1 LLRLFARGLTGI
13 ALLLATGR
21 THGTAAEERALYE
34 RADLVEALT
43 GEVQLRRAYTRPLQ
57 LPLPECVQG
66 RFACTEDTIYGQVYE
81 LSFTAEKL
89 SRQGEGVLGTDRA
102 DRGRLLAVLDL
113 SKPDEDSFEDA
124 CRAELASLSPAAF
137 SLPQAGMGYLR
148 GAFSQELLQ
157 RSARPA
163 WVCTE
168 LRGNFLCDIVAA
180 GGAYSA
186 EGEIADRVGRTIGQV
201 TGGIPP
207 DIIRSPPDIRAQERT
222 AVRFRSSSTLTGLTW
237 SDRLA
242 PVPGGATFTKQ
253 PLEGKKTG
261 GSRDSMGGVYRGHEG
276 RFGETAREVRLP
288 AASLELLGVPMWVS
302 EWRFEKTHETFGA
315 TPTAR
320 REPPVSVV
328 LALAPI
334 ADPLMDALSRSRSPL
349 TVPADTLV
357 DAAVMLFGQRAKLEP
372 SLVADAIANPQLWPD
387 AGDWLIV
394 ECRDDGT
401 ARYGIAPFAS
411 AAAVTNASETC
422 AAIRRELQ

>member
-1 LLRLFARGLTGI
+1 M
-13 ALLLATGR
+13 
-21 THGTAAEERALYE
+21 
-34 RADLVEALT
+34 
-43 GEVQLRRAYTRPLQ
+43 
-57 LPLPECVQG
+57 PLPECAQG
-66 RFACTEDTIYGQVYE
+66 RFACIEDTIYGQVYE

-89 SRQGEGVLGTDRA
+89 SREREGVLATDRA
-102 DRGRLLAVLDL
+102 DRGRLLVVLDL
-113 SKPDEDSFEDA
+113 SKQDEDSFEDA

-137 SLPQAGMGYLR
+137 SLPQAGMGYLQ
-148 GAFSQELLQ
+148 GAFSQELLE
-157 RSARPA
+157 RSAHPA

-168 LRGNFLCDIVAA
+168 LQGTYRCDIVAA
-180 GGAYSA
+180 RGSYSA
-186 EGEIADRVGRTIGQV
+186 DGEIAERVGRTIAQA
-201 TGGIPP
+201 TASIPAN
-207 DIIRSPPDIRAQERT
+207 IIRSPPDIRAQERT
-222 AVRFRSSSTLTGLTW
+222 EVRFRSSSTLTGLTW

-242 PVPGGATFTKQ
+242 PVPGGASFTKQ

-276 RFGETAREVRLP
+276 RFGETEREVRLP

-302 EWRFEKTHETFGA
+302 EWRFEKTRETFGE
-315 TPTAR
+315 TPTAK

-334 ADPLMDALSRSRSPL
+334 ADPLMDDLSRGRSPL

-357 DAAVMLFGQRAKLEP
+357 DSALMLFGQNAKLDP
-372 SLVADAIANPQLWPD
+372 TLVAEAIANPQLWPD

-411 AAAVTNASETC
+411 AAAVTNPSEAC